1 MNPEEIDL
9 HLLDQKYAHTRIREG
24 KSIFK
29 MMQALERFGQTV
41 PVTVVPDASRFV
53 LIDGYCRV
61 QALKKMGKDTVL
73 ACVWNMPEQAALLSI
88 LAKHQKRPFDAL
100 EQASLIKELHGSFQL
115 SLSDIGKALS
125 KNRSWV
131 KRRLDL
137 LESLP
142 ADVLDLVQKGQ
153 ISTWAAS
160 RVLVPLARANKDH
173 AERLSQYLAS
183 ESMSTRELVCFAQK
197 YDQATRQVREQM
209 IEDPGLFQKVKEHTE
224 AHLGPEDSWVRDM
237 KLICAVLNRLVPKT
251 EAIFATPRDKTHRR
265 LQDLLAEAS
274 NLMADMAQRAHKG
287 MEYDLKRSTR
297 DHQTDAP
304 QTNQHQA
311 DLRPA
316 GDKPEYRPQGPEQPG
331 RATSQ
336 KVKER
341 RASQPRL

>member
-1 MNPEEIDL
+1 MAEIDL
-9 HLLDQKYAHTRIREG
+9 HLIDLKYAHTRIREG
-24 KSIFK
+24 KSVFK
-29 MMQALERFGQTV
+29 MMRAMEQFGQTV
-41 PVTVVPDASRFV
+41 PVTLVPDASRFV

-61 QALKKMGKDTVL
+61 QALKNLGKDTVL
-73 ACVWNMPEQAALLSI
+73 ACVWNIPEQAALLSI

-100 EQASLIKELHGSFQL
+100 EQASLIKDLHDSFQL

-125 KNRSWV
+125 KDKSWV

-142 ADVLDLVQKGQ
+142 DHVLELVQKGQ

-160 RVLVPLARANKDH
+160 RVLVPLARANKEH
-173 AERLSQYLAS
+173 AKRLSHYLAS
-183 ESMSTRELVCFAQK
+183 ESMSTRELMCFAQK

-209 IEDPGLFQKVKEHTE
+209 IEDPGLFQKVKEHKE
-224 AHLGPEDSWVRDM
+224 AHLGPEDTWGRDM
-237 KLICAVLNRLVPKT
+237 KLICAVLNRLLPKT

-265 LQDLLAEAS
+265 LRDLLAEAS
-274 NLMADMAQRAHKG
+274 NLMTDVAQRAQRG
-287 MEYDLKRSTR
+287 MAYDLKRSTR

-331 RATSQ
+331 RATFK

-341 RASQPRL
+341 RAPQSRL